1 MDMSSMSLRVL
12 FMVWV
17 DREDVENENWIYKD
31 KNISG
36 PNS

>member
-1 MDMSSMSLRVL
+1 MSSTSLTVL

-36 PNS
+36 TKS